1 MNWERFAHPEEA
13 GIPTESIL
21 KFHKIVERSGKCLHG
36 LMIIRYGKI
45 VHEAYW
51 NPIDENFRHRLYS
64 ASKSI
69 TSIAIGKLVT
79 EGKITVNDKIA
90 DYFPDFAA
98 MNPSP
103 LVKKA
108 TIRDL
113 LMMATMNFMIDR
125 DENAEQRWV
134 EDFFTREANHMPG
147 AFFDYN
153 TSGSNTLAALVKR
166 ITGKDFLAYLRPE
179 LDIMGIDPNI
189 DCVKTPEAT

>member
-1 MNWERFAHPEEA
+1 MEFERFNYPEEA
-13 GIPTESIL
+13 GIPSSALIR
-21 KFHKIVERSGKCLHG
+21 FHKLIARSGRCLHG
-36 LMIIRYGKI
+36 FMVLRYGKI

-51 NPIDENFRHRLYS
+51 DPIDENFRHRLYS

-69 TSIAIGKLVT
+69 TSLAIGKLVT

-103 LVKKA
+103 LLMKA
-108 TIRDL
+108 KIRDL

-125 DENAEQRWV
+125 DEDKEQRWI

-153 TSGSNTLAALVKR
+153 
-166 ITGKDFLAYLRPE
+166 
-179 LDIMGIDPNI
+179 
-189 DCVKTPEAT
+189 